1 VQPYAIAVL
10 VATIG
15 IFGTSA
21 WAKLRGREPFRTYR
35 AGLRAT
41 HLIPEPAL
49 ALVAAT
55 LAAVEIAAAVL
66 ALTAVV
72 ATCVRSPAAPTIA
85 VVAMLVAAGVMAVL
99 TAGVIASI
107 RRGSDAPCVCF
118 GTSTPLGPVHAIR
131 NGLLLMA
138 LIVGAAGTAGAGP
151 AHLLTDVIAAL
162 AGGIAA
168 TLFIHA
174 DDLVDLFASAPS
186 GREERH

>member
-1 VQPYAIAVL
+1 MQPYAIAVL

-21 WAKLRGREPFRTYR
+21 WAKLRGREPFGIYR

-55 LAAVEIAAAVL
+55 LAAVEVAAAVL
-66 ALTAVV
+66 ALVAVV

-85 VVAMLVAAGVMAVL
+85 AIAMIVAAGVMTVL

-118 GTSTPLGPVHAIR
+118 GASKPLGPLHAIR

-138 LIVGAAGTAGAGP
+138 LIVGVAGMAGAGP
-151 AHLLTDVIAAL
+151 AHLFVDVIAAL

-168 TLFIHA
+168 ALFVHA
-174 DDLVDLFASAPS
+174 DELVDLFVLTPS
-186 GREERH
+186 VREERH

>member
-15 IFGTSA
+15 IFGASA
-21 WAKLRGREPFRTYR
+21 WAKLRGREAFRTYR

-41 HLIPEPAL
+41 RLIPEPAL
-49 ALVAAT
+49 ALVAAV
-55 LAAVEIAAAVL
+55 LAAVEVGAAVL
-66 ALTAVV
+66 AFAAVV
-72 ATCVRSPAAPTIA
+72 ATSVRSPAASGIT
-85 VVAMLVAAGVMAVL
+85 VVAMIVAAGVMAVL
-99 TAGVIASI
+99 TVGVIASI

-118 GTSTPLGPVHAIR
+118 GTSKPLGPVHAIR

-138 LIVGAAGTAGAGP
+138 LIVGAAGMAGAGP
-151 AHLLTDVIAAL
+151 AHLLADVIAAL

-174 DDLVDLFASAPS
+174 DDLVDLFALTPS
-186 GREERH
+186 VREERH